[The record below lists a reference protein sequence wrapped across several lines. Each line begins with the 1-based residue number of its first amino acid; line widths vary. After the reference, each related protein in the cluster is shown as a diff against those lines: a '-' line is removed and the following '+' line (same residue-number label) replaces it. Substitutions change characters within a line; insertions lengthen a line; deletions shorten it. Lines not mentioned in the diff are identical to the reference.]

1 LKQIRNLKQKI
12 VNVIRATKNVK
23 PQTLNFFMN
32 VHIVTV
38 GDEILIGQITD
49 TNSVWMAQ
57 QLNLI
62 GARVV
67 KKTAVSDLNS
77 EIINSITE
85 GFASADIVL
94 MTGGLGPTKDDI
106 TKKAIADFFGMEMIL
121 DQSTYDRIKSFFVK
135 LGREI
140 PEDALRVQC
149 LMPTNATILVNKMGT
164 APGMWFEKDG
174 KVLVSMPGVPFEME
188 YLMEN
193 EVLPRLK
200 AHFPGVPIAHR
211 TILTVGEGESNIARR
226 IEAFEDSLPANIK
239 LAYLPGMGQVRLRL
253 TGSDKDETALHN
265 LLDVK
270 AKELQNL
277 IPEIVFGTG
286 DMSLEKAIG
295 EMLRARGL
303 TLGTAESCTGGY
315 LAHRLT
321 SISGASDYFQG
332 SIVSYS
338 NDIKIKILGVN
349 PETLEQHGAVSEQT
363 VIEMVQGALKVLEVD
378 IAVAVSGIA
387 GPGGGTPEKP
397 VGLVWLAIGN
407 KENTKTRKIQSG
419 KDRLKNI
426 QYSGTMALDLIRQFL
441 KEQYN

>member
-1 LKQIRNLKQKI
+1 
-12 VNVIRATKNVK
+12 
-23 PQTLNFFMN
+23 MN

-106 TKKAIADFFGMEMIL
+106 TKKAIADFFGVEMVF
-121 DQSTYDRIKSFFVK
+121 DQPTYDRIKSYFVK
-135 LGREI
+135 LGRDI
-140 PEDALRVQC
+140 PEGALRIQC

-164 APGMWFEKDG
+164 APGMWFEKNG

-188 YLMEN
+188 YLMTH
-193 EVLPRLK
+193 EVLPRLQ
-200 AHFPGVPIAHR
+200 AHFPARPIAHR

-226 IEAFEDSLPANIK
+226 IEQFEDNLPATIK
-239 LAYLPGMGQVRLRL
+239 LAYLPSMGQVRLRL
-253 TGSDKDETALHN
+253 TGSDDDEQALHE
-265 LLDVK
+265 LLDRK
-270 AKELQNL
+270 ANELEKL
-277 IPEIVFGTG
+277 LPEIVFGSG
-286 DMSLEKAIG
+286 DISLEQAIG
-295 EMLRARGL
+295 EMLRARKL

-315 LAHRLT
+315 LAHRIT
-321 SISGASDYFQG
+321 AVAGSSDYFQG

-338 NDIKIKILGVN
+338 NEIKKKILGVK

-363 VIEMVQGALKVLEVD
+363 VIEMVQGALKVLDVD
-378 IAVAVSGIA
+378 IAIAVSGIA

-397 VGLVWLAIGN
+397 VGLVWLAIGSKN
-407 KENTKTRKIQSG
+407 GIKTRKIQSG

-441 KEQYN
+441 KEM